1 MDGAVAGALPHLRH
15 AAQGSRDA
23 GSLRVTD
30 EQKDRR
36 KGVRRTTIIL
46 VAVALAFYL
55 GFILIGVLRA

>member
-1 MDGAVAGALPHLRH
+1 
-15 AAQGSRDA
+15 
-23 GSLRVTD
+23 VTD
-30 EQKDRR
+30 ETKDRR